1 MDAVIP
7 FYTDDCDFLFSV
19 DKTSAETSKIKTK
32 DA

>member
-19 DKTSAETSKIKTK
+19 DKTSAKTGK
-32 DA
+32 VKAEDA